1 MKHILAITLAFM
13 TLATAAIPIPAAVAD
28 EKIDTTLMFV
38 LNQDGSSD
46 DFIIVYSNDGTVN
59 TSNCKDGKRHT
70 ARFSQVEG
78 RNKCIF
84 ARHNGKTTLLA
95 LGISNKEKTTLTSLS
110 QTRPTTH

>member
-46 DFIIVYSNDGTVN
+46 DFISSIATTVQS
-59 TSNCKDGKRHT
+59 TLPT
-70 ARFSQVEG
+70 ARTANAIPHDLV
-78 RNKCIF
+78 K
-84 ARHNGKTTLLA
+84 
-95 LGISNKEKTTLTSLS
+95 
-110 QTRPTTH
+110 